1 MPGVD
6 GTKMSKSKNNAIF
19 LKEDNKSITKK
30 INKAFSG
37 GQKTIEEHKKL
48 GGNPD
53 VDIACQYL
61 SKLFLD
67 EEESKK
73 LFTKYKKG
81 ELLSGEVKK
90 MLTEKL
96 IKMINEFQE
105 NLKKIDD
112 GTLKKCILTNEMD
125 LRKIIS

>member
-1 MPGVD
+1 M
-6 GTKMSKSKNNAIF
+6 
-19 LKEDNKSITKK
+19 
-30 INKAFSG
+30 
-37 GQKTIEEHKKL
+37 
-48 GGNPD
+48 
-53 VDIACQYL
+53 
-61 SKLFLD
+61 D